1 MATRLSFRH
10 APVGG
15 PVRGQPDEQER
26 LALAIRQHLIL
37 LIHGYN
43 NSEREADEAYR
54 GFEAMQRRLA
64 ALPEDA
70 PVAHDRL
77 VDVYW
82 PGDADWGIVSPLYY
96 PWSIRRARE
105 TARALAATLKEAVRA
120 SGYKRVDIVAHSMG
134 CRLTLEVLK
143 ELRGTPELYLGRI
156 ALMAGAV
163 PTSMLEHGGRN
174 RLREAWEEVL
184 QDGALSLYSGN
195 DAVLAAAFPLGQTVA
210 GRGEGFFPTALGHEH
225 WASPNPPAALAQN
238 EITGAGHSD
247 YWGWNRERFEQ
258 GNHANRR
265 VKDFLRLDQA
275 GSRETESRVTPERTT
290 APPREAGEHGSGDQP
305 ERW

>member
-1 MATRLSFRH
+1 MGARLSFRS

-15 PVRGQPDEQER
+15 PVRAQPDEQER
-26 LALAIRQHLIL
+26 LGLLTRRHLIL

-54 GFEAMQRRLA
+54 GFEAMQRSLA
-64 ALPEDA
+64 ALPEGA
-70 PVAHDRL
+70 PVAHGRL

-96 PWSIRRARE
+96 PGSIRRARE
-105 TARALAATLKEAVRA
+105 TARALAATLREAVRA

-143 ELRGTPELYLGRI
+143 GLRGTRGLYVGRI

-163 PTSMLEHGGRN
+163 PTPMLERGAGKG
-174 RLREAWEEVL
+174 LREAWEGVL
-184 QDGALSLYSGN
+184 RDGALSLYSGE
-195 DAVLAAAFPLGQTVA
+195 DAVLAAAFPLGQTLA
-210 GRGEGFFPTALGHEH
+210 GRGEGFFPTALGREH
-225 WASPNPPAALAQN
+225 WVSANPPAAFAQH
-238 EITGAGHSD
+238 EVGGAGHSD

-258 GNHANRR
+258 GNRANRR
-265 VKDFLRLDQA
+265 VKDFLRLDEA
-275 GSRETESRVTPERTT
+275 GERAPASRATPERGSIP
-290 APPREAGEHGSGDQP
+290 ARETGEYREDDQS